1 MKYELA
7 IFDLDGT
14 ILNTLDDLADSL
26 NHVLSQHG
34 FPQHT
39 ADEVR
44 MMVGNGILN
53 LIKRALPNNTEQATV
68 EAVYADFNAYYKL
81 HSADKTKPYNGITDM
96 LEQLKANGVKLAVVS
111 NKADYAVQDLCK
123 KYFGGIFDAVAG
135 EKSGVPKKPAPDSVN
150 SILSKL
156 GTERKK
162 SVYIGDSD
170 VDLQT
175 AANAEM
181 DCIAVNW
188 GFRDEKLLRENG
200 AEVIVSSPNEI
211 VKNIVKE

>member
-1 MKYELA
+1 MKYQLA

-26 NHVLSQHG
+26 NHVLAQHG

-39 ADEVR
+39 SDEVR

-53 LIKRALPNNTEQATV
+53 LIKRALPNGTEQATV

-81 HSADKTKPYNGITDM
+81 HSADKTKPYDGITEM
-96 LEQLKANGVKLAVVS
+96 LEQLKARGVKLAVVS
-111 NKADYAVQDLCK
+111 NKADYAVQDLCV

-135 EKSGVPKKPAPDSVN
+135 EKTGVPKKPAPDGVN
-150 SILSKL
+150 NILAQL
-156 GTERKK
+156 GIERKN

-170 VDLQT
+170 VDLHT
-175 AANAEM
+175 ALNAEM

-188 GFRDEKLLRENG
+188 GFREEELLRENG

-211 VKNIVKE
+211 VKIIANE

>member
-1 MKYELA
+1 MKYQLV

-26 NHVLSQHG
+26 NHVLAQHG

-53 LIKRALPNNTEQATV
+53 LIKRALPNGTEQETV
-68 EAVYADFNAYYKL
+68 EAVYTDFNAYYKL
-81 HSADKTKPYNGITDM
+81 HSADKTKPYDGITEM
-96 LEQLKANGVKLAVVS
+96 LEQLKLKGVKLAVVS
-111 NKADYAVQDLCK
+111 NKADYAVQDLCV
-123 KYFGGIFDAVAG
+123 KYFRDIFDAVAG
-135 EKSGVPKKPAPDSVN
+135 EKAGVPKKPAPDGVN
-150 SILSKL
+150 NILDIL
-156 GTERKK
+156 GVERKK

-175 AANAEM
+175 AANSEL

-188 GFRDEKLLRENG
+188 GFRDEKMLRENG
-200 AEVIVSSPNEI
+200 AELIVSSPNEI
-211 VKNIVKE
+211 VGIITNE